1 MGGLGWKVFGS
12 VGLSGALRFR
22 LSGKH
27 IDFSDVELKTPGSAL
42 LHEAAATSSKT
53 LPIDRLLGCGRRQ
66 AQSTITSFLT
76 S

>member
-27 IDFSDVELKTPGSAL
+27 IDFSDVELKTPGSVL
-42 LHEAAATSSKT
+42 LHEAATSSKT
-53 LPIDRLLGCGRRQ
+53 LLIDRLLGCERRQ